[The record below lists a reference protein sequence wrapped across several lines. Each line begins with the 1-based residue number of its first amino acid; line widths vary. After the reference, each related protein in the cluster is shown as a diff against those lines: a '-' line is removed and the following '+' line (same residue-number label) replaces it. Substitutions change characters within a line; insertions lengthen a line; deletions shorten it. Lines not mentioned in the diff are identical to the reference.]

1 MLKELKKSHVKSLLP
16 FRDPKSHKGQNGKV
30 LIVGGSLEY
39 YGAPVLAGLAAL
51 HSGADM
57 VYLYVPEVI
66 FDPVRSMYPDFIV
79 KKYPGEFLTEKYAEK
94 IIEFGKKCDS
104 ILIGPG
110 IGDRE
115 RTKDAIIEIVK
126 KLNIPTVL
134 DADAI
139 NVLKKID
146 KFPLQ
151 QDIVVTPHQ
160 NEFNNL
166 VDREIQ
172 IDYKDSKSIVL
183 LRSIAMDLHISI
195 LLKGYIDYVTS
206 YEGHIL
212 LNRTGNA
219 GMTVGGSGDVLA
231 GVVATMMAQ
240 GLEGYDAAKV
250 AAYFTG
256 KAGELL
262 LKQKGCNYKASDL
275 ADALSYAIS

>member
-1 MLKELKKSHVKSLLP
+1 MLKEIKKSQVKSLLP
-16 FRDPKSHKGQNGKV
+16 FRNPRSHKGQNGKV

-51 HSGADM
+51 HSGADL

-79 KKYPGEFLTEKYAEK
+79 RQYPGEFLTEKYAEK

-115 RTKDAIIEIVK
+115 RTSNAVLEIVK
-126 KLNIPTVL
+126 NLNIPTVL

-139 NVLKKID
+139 NVLKKIN

-151 QDIVVTPHQ
+151 QEVVATPHQ

-166 VDREIQ
+166 VDREMQ

-183 LRSIAMDLHISI
+183 LRSIAMDLHINI
-195 LLKGYIDYVTS
+195 LLKGSIDYVTS

-212 LNRTGNA
+212 LNKTGNA

-231 GVVATMMAQ
+231 GVVAAMMAQ
-240 GLEGYDAAKV
+240 GLEGFDAAKV
-250 AAYFTG
+250 AAYYTG

-262 LKQKGCNYKASDL
+262 AKQKGYNYTASDL
-275 ADALSYAIS
+275 AKTLSYAAA

>member
-1 MLKELKKSHVKSLLP
+1 MLKEIKKSQVKSLLP
-16 FRDPKSHKGQNGKV
+16 FRDPQSHKGQNGKV

-39 YGAPVLAGLAAL
+39 HGAPVLAGLAAL
-51 HSGADM
+51 HSGADL

-66 FDPVRSMYPDFIV
+66 FDPVRSLYPDFIV
-79 KKYPGEFLTEKYAEK
+79 KKYPGEFLTEKYAEN
-94 IIEFGKKCDS
+94 IVEFGKKCDS

-115 RTKDAIIEIVK
+115 RTQTAIAEIVK
-126 KLNIPTVL
+126 NLKIPTVL

-151 QDIVVTPHQ
+151 QDIVVTSHQ

-172 IDYKDSKSIVL
+172 IDYKDPKSVVL
-183 LRSIAMDLHISI
+183 LRSIAMDLHINI
-195 LLKGYIDYVTS
+195 LLKGHIDYITS
-206 YEGHIL
+206 YEGHVL
-212 LNRTGNA
+212 LNKTGNP

-231 GVVATMMAQ
+231 GFVASMMAQ

-250 AAYFTG
+250 AAYYMG
-256 KAGELL
+256 KAGDLL
-262 LKQKGCNYKASDL
+262 AKQKGYNFIASDL
-275 ADALSYAIS
+275 AKTLPYATA